1 MARLAMLIDLKRCA
15 GCGACVVACQ
25 LFNNQRPGV
34 SWVQFDTVE
43 WGREPGEAGRC
54 YLPHACMHCSDAP
67 CEAVCP
73 TGATR
78 TLDDGTV
85 VVDYEQCIGC
95 QSCVGACP
103 YGARVVASGSE
114 RYFGTAEPAPY
125 EAYGEQRGDVVEKC
139 SFCHSRIDEGLDP
152 ACVVNCP
159 AKARY
164 FGDLDDLESDI
175 SKRLAW
181 GDAVQVDNTSFYF
194 VPVDGMPADAL
205 PHA

>member
-78 TLDDGTV
+78 TLDDGTI

-95 QSCVGACP
+95 QSCVGRLPLRRPRGGLGIRALLRHCR
-103 YGARVVASGSE
+103 ARPVRGLWRAARRRGREVLVLPQSHRRGP
-114 RYFGTAEPAPY
+114 RPRMR
-125 EAYGEQRGDVVEKC
+125 GE
-139 SFCHSRIDEGLDP
+139 
-152 ACVVNCP
+152 
-159 AKARY
+159 
-164 FGDLDDLESDI
+164 
-175 SKRLAW
+175 
-181 GDAVQVDNTSFYF
+181 
-194 VPVDGMPADAL
+194 L
-205 PHA
+205 PGQGPLLR